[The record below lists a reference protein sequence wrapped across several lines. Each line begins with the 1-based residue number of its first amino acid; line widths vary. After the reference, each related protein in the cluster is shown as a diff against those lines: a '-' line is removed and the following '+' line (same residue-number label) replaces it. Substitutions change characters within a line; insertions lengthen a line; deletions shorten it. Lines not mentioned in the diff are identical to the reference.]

1 MKIPP
6 LVKKSTMSYLIDLM
20 SAIYL
25 SFSVIAIA
33 WGGYGTGAV
42 EPVCGGSSTGADL
55 KRTVILQTLQLLN
68 LMND

>member
-1 MKIPP
+1 MD
-6 LVKKSTMSYLIDLM
+6 YLSELM

-33 WGGYGTGAV
+33 WGGHGTGAV
-42 EPVCGGSSTGADL
+42 KPVCGRSSTGAAL